1 MQGGRC
7 AAPGTGTAG
16 CEGAETECRV
26 GYMRDWRT
34 GWQAQAR
41 RPGSGIE
48 QRCHGRGSLGRERV
62 DELVLRQFH
71 FSSRRARLDVLE
83 RALVAGL
90 RADDPEVLRQIAASL
105 QDDVLDAAAP
115 HATVADRAGFSQQR
129 RRIAAQNGAPIIPDA
144 PDRLM

>member
-1 MQGGRC
+1 M
-7 AAPGTGTAG
+7 
-16 CEGAETECRV
+16 
-26 GYMRDWRT
+26 
-34 GWQAQAR
+34 
-41 RPGSGIE
+41 
-48 QRCHGRGSLGRERV
+48 
-62 DELVLRQFH
+62 
-71 FSSRRARLDVLE
+71 
-83 RALVAGL
+83 AGL